1 MATKFVAP
9 FALSRRHTLGFY
21 APIAA
26 NLIATDSYGHTW
38 RFFFAD
44 RDNVAL
50 HPRFHRVTFKNCAN
64 QYKQTEWRQRSE
76 KIVGCCHNF
85 APKALQEAFLKVG
98 QWKSMVKDMD
108 LLKRRVFLET
118 ITVVARRYTK

>member
-1 MATKFVAP
+1 MRQLQPIRSPHIAAD
-9 FALSRRHTLGFY
+9 TLGDF
-21 APIAA
+21 
-26 NLIATDSYGHTW
+26 L
-38 RFFFAD
+38 AD

-50 HPRFHRVTFKNCAN
+50 HPRFHRVTLKNCAN
-64 QYKQTEWRQRSE
+64 QYKQTEWRQRNE
-76 KIVGCCHNF
+76 KIVGSCHNF

-98 QWKSMVKDMD
+98 QWESMVKDMD

>member
-1 MATKFVAP
+1 MCLVLTYP
-9 FALSRRHTLGFY
+9 SLL
-21 APIAA
+21 
-26 NLIATDSYGHTW
+26 
-38 RFFFAD
+38 AD

-50 HPRFHRVTFKNCAN
+50 HPRFHRLTFKNCAN
-64 QYKQTEWRQRSE
+64 QYKKTEWRQQRE

-85 APKALQEAFLKVG
+85 APKALQGAFLKVG